1 MKVTKSILERKSVRA
16 YTDELVDDAL
26 IYSLL
31 EKAAQAPSGG
41 NLQPWRIQTLN
52 HEEIKQFLQFQEN
65 YTKEHTSDYSIYPE
79 NLKEPYN
86 SSRKL
91 VGEQMYSLIGIS
103 RDDKEARINQV
114 LKNFSF
120 FGAPAALFCLIDRQM
135 GPPQWSDLG
144 MFLQSFMLLAYEAG
158 LGTCAQEAWSTR
170 SGMIKDF
177 FNIDDNYLLFCGV
190 AIGYADLNH
199 PINQLKTIRQ
209 PLSEWVNL
217 GRLTQT
223 EDKE

>member
-1 MKVTKSILERKSVRA
+1 MDVTKAVLGRKSVRA
-16 YTDELVDDAL
+16 FTDQLVDEC
-26 IYSLL
+26 IIHSLL
-31 EKAAQAPSGG
+31 EKASRAPSGG
-41 NLQPWRIQTLN
+41 NLQPWKILTLN
-52 HEEIKQFLQFQEN
+52 NEKTKEFLHFQEN

-114 LKNFSF
+114 MKNFSF
-120 FGAPAALFCLIDRQM
+120 FGAPAALFCLIDQQM

-144 MFLQSFMLLAYEAG
+144 MFLQSFMLLAYEKG
-158 LGTCAQEAWSTR
+158 LGTCAQEAWSLR
-170 SGMIKDF
+170 SGMVKEF
-177 FNIDDNYLLFCGV
+177 FGIDDNYLLFCGV
-190 AIGYADLNH
+190 AIGYEDLNH

-209 PLSEWVNL
+209 PLSEWVNFQHSN
-217 GRLTQT
+217 QT
-223 EDKE
+223 KK